1 MDCRTAIEAVV
12 RARSGALAP
21 AERQALDA
29 HAATCARCRAE
40 AALAAALDVALAA
53 DPVPPPSADFTP
65 RVIARIRA
73 AEQRRPAL
81 ARAPAWPAQF
91 LVRFA
96 PAGAIAATIVGVAL
110 LGPFAGGSTLLDFFT
125 RSLPHLAPAT
135 WMSLSAG
142 AALAALGTLEVT
154 RFFAEC

>member
-1 MDCRTAIEAVV
+1 MDCRTAIDAVV
-12 RARSGALAP
+12 RARAGALAP

-29 HAATCARCRAE
+29 HAASCARCRAE

-53 DPVPPPSADFTP
+53 DPGPPPSDDFTP

-73 AEQRRPAL
+73 AERRRPAVT
-81 ARAPAWPAQF
+81 RAPAWPARL

-110 LGPFAGGSTLLDFFT
+110 LGPLAGGSTLLDFLT
-125 RSLPHLAPAT
+125 HALPHLAPAT
-135 WMSLSAG
+135 WMTLVAG
-142 AALAALGTLEVT
+142 AGLAVLGTYEAT
-154 RFFAEC
+154 SFFAES

>member
-1 MDCRTAIEAVV
+1 
-12 RARSGALAP
+12 
-21 AERQALDA
+21 
-29 HAATCARCRAE
+29 
-40 AALAAALDVALAA
+40 
-53 DPVPPPSADFTP
+53 
-65 RVIARIRA
+65 
-73 AEQRRPAL
+73 
-81 ARAPAWPAQF
+81 
-91 LVRFA
+91 VRFA

-154 RFFAEC
+154 RFFARARPTGADRPAQKSWLELYFCIDSRALR